1 MEFVDEVSAK
11 NVLMTIENIR
21 SRSEVLAEME
31 KNGEITIVGGMY
43 DISTGVVDF
52 Y

>member
-1 MEFVDEVSAK
+1 MNEVSKK
-11 NVLMTIENIR
+11 NVQMTIENIR
-21 SRSEVLAEME
+21 SRSEVLSEME
-31 KNGEITIVGGMY
+31 KNGEIAIVGGMY